1 MAHFNNIISNYAIDA
16 AKEQAMSEMAPYIIV
31 GTLALIM
38 FVCYNVFNQI
48 DDQMERQMEKKRMKR
63 MNRRST
69 GEFRR
74 STGEFRR

>member
-16 AKEQAMSEMAPYIIV
+16 AKEQAMAEMAPYIIV

-48 DDQMERQMEKKRMKR
+48 DDRIDQRMEQKRMKR
-63 MNRRST
+63 MASRGYRR
-69 GEFRR
+69 
-74 STGEFRR
+74 

>member
-16 AKEQAMSEMAPYIIV
+16 AKEQAMTEMAPYIIV

-48 DDQMERQMEKKRMKR
+48 DDRIDRRMEQKRMKR
-63 MNRRST
+63 MASRGYRR
-69 GEFRR
+69 
-74 STGEFRR
+74 

>member
-48 DDQMERQMEKKRMKR
+48 DDRIDRRTEQKRMKR
-63 MNRRST
+63 MASRGYRR
-69 GEFRR
+69 
-74 STGEFRR
+74 

>member
-1 MAHFNNIISNYAIDA
+1 MAHFNNVISNYAIDA

-48 DDQMERQMEKKRMKR
+48 DDQMERQMENKRMKR
-63 MNRRST
+63 MKGQANERPS
-69 GEFRR
+69 E
-74 STGEFRR
+74 

>member
-16 AKEQAMSEMAPYIIV
+16 AKEQAMTEIAPYIIV

-48 DDQMERQMEKKRMKR
+48 DDRIDRRTEQKRMKR
-63 MNRRST
+63 MASRGYRR
-69 GEFRR
+69 
-74 STGEFRR
+74 

>member
-16 AKEQAMSEMAPYIIV
+16 AKEQAMTEIAPYIIV

-48 DDQMERQMEKKRMKR
+48 DDRIDDRMEKKRMA
-63 MNRRST
+63 RRNA
-69 GEFRR
+69 R
-74 STGEFRR
+74 

>member
-16 AKEQAMSEMAPYIIV
+16 AKEQAMTEMAPYIIV

-48 DDQMERQMEKKRMKR
+48 DDRIDRRTEQKRMKR
-63 MNRRST
+63 MASRGYRR
-69 GEFRR
+69 
-74 STGEFRR
+74 

>member
-16 AKEQAMSEMAPYIIV
+16 AKEQAMAEMTPYIIV

-48 DDQMERQMEKKRMKR
+48 DDRIDRRMEQKRMKR
-63 MNRRST
+63 MASRGYRR
-69 GEFRR
+69 
-74 STGEFRR
+74 

>member
-16 AKEQAMSEMAPYIIV
+16 AKEQAMAEMTPYIIV

-48 DDQMERQMEKKRMKR
+48 DDRIDDRMEKKRMA
-63 MNRRST
+63 RRNA
-69 GEFRR
+69 R
-74 STGEFRR
+74 

>member
-16 AKEQAMSEMAPYIIV
+16 AKEQAMTEMAPYIIV

-48 DDQMERQMEKKRMKR
+48 DDRIDRRTEQKRMKR
-63 MNRRST
+63 MESRGYRR
-69 GEFRR
+69 
-74 STGEFRR
+74 

>member
-16 AKEQAMSEMAPYIIV
+16 AKEQAMTEIAPYIIV

-48 DDQMERQMEKKRMKR
+48 DDRIDRRMEQKRMKR
-63 MNRRST
+63 MASRGYRR
-69 GEFRR
+69 
-74 STGEFRR
+74 

>member
-16 AKEQAMSEMAPYIIV
+16 AKEQAMTEMAPYIIV

-48 DDQMERQMEKKRMKR
+48 DDRIDRRTEQKRMKR
-63 MNRRST
+63 MKRMTSR
-69 GEFRR
+69 EFRR
-74 STGEFRR
+74 

>member
-63 MNRRST
+63 MKRMNRRST

-74 STGEFRR
+74 

>member
-48 DDQMERQMEKKRMKR
+48 DDQMERRMEKKRMNR
-63 MNRRST
+63 MNRR

-74 STGEFRR
+74 